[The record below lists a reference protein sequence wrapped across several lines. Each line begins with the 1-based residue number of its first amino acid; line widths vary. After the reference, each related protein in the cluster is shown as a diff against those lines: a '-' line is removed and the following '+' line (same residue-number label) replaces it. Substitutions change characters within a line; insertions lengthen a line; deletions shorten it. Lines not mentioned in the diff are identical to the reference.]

1 MTYLRPRFTA
11 GPWSLS
17 PAQYRCPSAAVQRL
31 ALHSKLVENC
41 KRGSTVGVWT
51 QTVVMEQVWSEG
63 SQRDRL
69 PLSLKCDQLKG
80 EKS

>member
-1 MTYLRPRFTA
+1 M
-11 GPWSLS
+11 
-17 PAQYRCPSAAVQRL
+17 QRL

-51 QTVVMEQVWSEG
+51 QTGVMEQVWSEG

>member
-1 MTYLRPRFTA
+1 M
-11 GPWSLS
+11 
-17 PAQYRCPSAAVQRL
+17 QRL

-41 KRGSTVGVWT
+41 KRGSTAGVWT
-51 QTVVMEQVWSEG
+51 QTGVMEQGRSEG

-69 PLSLKCDQLKG
+69 PLSLKCDQPKG